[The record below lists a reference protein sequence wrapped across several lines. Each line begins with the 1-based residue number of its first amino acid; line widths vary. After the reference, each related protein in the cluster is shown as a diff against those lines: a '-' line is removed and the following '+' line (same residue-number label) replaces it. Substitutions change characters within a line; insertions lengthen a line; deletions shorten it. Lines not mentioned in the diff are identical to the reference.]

1 MFKFRW
7 LGVALFALAATSA
20 AHAQTAPFSI
30 LGLSSLFGQERYAGV
45 LPWLP
50 QAAGYFLRGEAAD
63 ASEESDSPPLQR
75 GEGDALTSF
84 IPECLRCWKEQWNLG
99 NYLEAEMLANI
110 ACRLDPTNVAA
121 QHAIVL
127 SEIMQ
132 VLTGGKETCS
142 GGQCARP
149 GAATDVAKCGWCTAT
164 SVERIEQKLD
174 EPISVSFKDTPLHQ
188 VIDDLRELAGVNIVP
203 DRSALQ
209 DADISLDMPLTL
221 AVEKISL
228 KSVLNL
234 LLDQAKLTCLIKDE
248 VLQIT
253 TKEKARGRLRTVTFP
268 VADLVTPDSAMSR
281 IIASGFSPYE
291 PTPPGLTVEE
301 ALMSLIQKTI
311 ATDSWRELG
320 GRGAIQFFPLGQALV
335 VSQTQEVQEDIAALL
350 ASLRNLQS
358 DLEGAVRETQV
369 AAAEAACCAAAGA
382 ARSCCQ
388 AAAAQGMPMCPAC
401 AKAGVVMLDGPFTPF
416 GLVNSQFAGIKA
428 ITGLTPAGTLT
439 PDLGI
444 VLNTGFDFSA
454 PPFCGYPDTR
464 SAPVKTQPDCC
475 LAASAKTEAKD
486 CDAQSGPHGTLTF
499 GLGFNFDTGIIGR
512 IFLNTRNVDAC
523 AGAAS
528 AGAAKAAA
536 ACDKNAGCRTIT
548 APATSVRSIMVLP
561 PPTAW
566 IGEDP
571 SAALPLAPAPRMPA
585 GSVFAVSP
593 PIYVSGP
600 YPVPAPTM
608 VPPMPPRAP
617 SVGVTRAQLNQYQP
631 PPSAENGCALM
642 SDTVRNTVLTDP
654 APENIA
660 PAANHNVHVVT
671 PHLEAHCD
679 RLTSGNPD
687 HLVLE
692 GNVQLVCFRNGQTL
706 RIQGQRVHVH
716 LTDGTFTVESTPE
729 PSKPVSASQVRIP
742 AATDYRVQPASY
754 PAPWEMVRPVRPV
767 NGPWEYQPYKPEE

>member
-1 MFKFRW
+1 MFKVRW
-7 LGVALFALAATSA
+7 LSVALLTLAATSA

-30 LGLSSLFGQERYAGV
+30 LGLSSLFGQERFAGV

-63 ASEESDSPPLQR
+63 ASEESESPPLQR
-75 GEGDALTSF
+75 SEGDALTAF

-99 NYLEAEMLANI
+99 NYFEAEMLANI

-132 VLTGGKETCS
+132 VLSGGKETCS
-142 GGQCARP
+142 GLQCARP
-149 GAATDVAKCGWCTAT
+149 GAVTDMAKCGWCTAT

-188 VIDDLRELAGVNIVP
+188 VIDDLRELAGVNIIA

-221 AVEKISL
+221 AVDKISL

-234 LLDQAKLTCLIKDE
+234 LLDQAKLTCHIKDE

-253 TKEKARGRLRTVTFP
+253 TREKARGRLRTVTFP
-268 VADLVTPDSAMSR
+268 VADLVTPDTAMSR

-301 ALMSLIQKTI
+301 ALMTLIQKTI
-311 ATDSWRELG
+311 ATDSWREWG

-335 VSQTQEVQEDIAALL
+335 VSQTEEIQEDIAALL
-350 ASLRNLQS
+350 ASLRDLQS

-369 AAAEAACCAAAGA
+369 GAAEAACCAAAGA
-382 ARSCCQ
+382 ARSCCL
-388 AAAAQGMPMCPAC
+388 AAAAQGAPTCPVC
-401 AKAGVVMLDGPFTPF
+401 GKPGILLVPGPLTPF
-416 GLVNSQFAGIKA
+416 GQVQHQFDGIKA
-428 ITGLTPAGTLT
+428 ITGLTPGGTLT

-444 VLNTGFDFSA
+444 FVNNAFDFSL
-454 PPFCGYPDTR
+454 PPFRQVNSKPD
-464 SAPVKTQPDCC
+464 SCCPD
-475 LAASAKTEAKD
+475 SAKTAACTQTQTKD
-486 CDAQSGPHGTLTF
+486 CDATTQSGPHGTLTF

-536 ACDKNAGCRTIT
+536 ACDKNAGCCTIT

-561 PPTAW
+561 PPTTW
-566 IGEDP
+566 VGED
-571 SAALPLAPAPRMPA
+571 AAFTLTPAPRMAA

-617 SVGVTRAQLNQYQP
+617 SAEFTRAQVTRNQP
-631 PPSAENGCALM
+631 APSADNDCVLSEA
-642 SDTVRNTVLTDP
+642 VRNAVLTEP
-654 APENIA
+654 APENTA
-660 PAANHNVHVVT
+660 PATKHNVHLVT
-671 PHLEAHCD
+671 PHLEAHCE

-687 HLVLE
+687 HMLLE
-692 GNVQLVCFRNGQTL
+692 GDVQLICFRNGQTL

-716 LTDGTFTVESTPE
+716 LSDGTFTVESMPE
-729 PSKPVSASQVRIP
+729 PNKPVSASRVHVP

-754 PAPWEMVRPVRPV
+754 PAPWEMVRPVRHV

>member
-7 LGVALFALAATSA
+7 LGVALLTLAATSA

-75 GEGDALTSF
+75 GEGDALTAF

-149 GAATDVAKCGWCTAT
+149 GAASDMAKCGWCTAT

-188 VIDDLRELAGVNIVP
+188 VIDDLRELAGVNIIP

-234 LLDQAKLTCLIKDE
+234 LLDQAKLTCHIKDE

-268 VADLVTPDSAMSR
+268 VADLVTPDTAMSR

-291 PTPPGLTVEE
+291 PTPPGLSVEE

-335 VSQTQEVQEDIAALL
+335 VSQTEEIQEDIAALL
-350 ASLRNLQS
+350 ASLRDLQS

-369 AAAEAACCAAAGA
+369 AAAEAACCPAAGA

-388 AAAAQGMPMCPAC
+388 AAAGQGMPACPAC
-401 AKAGVVMLDGPFTPF
+401 AKAGVVMLNGQFTPF

-444 VLNTGFDFSA
+444 VLNSAFDFLA
-454 PPFCGYPDTR
+454 PPFGQVNCKPDGCCAD
-464 SAPVKTQPDCC
+464 SAKA
-475 LAASAKTEAKD
+475 AASTTTEAKA
-486 CDAQSGPHGTLTF
+486 CDAMTQSGPHGTLTF
-499 GLGFNFDTGIIGR
+499 GMGFNFDTGIIGR
-512 IFLNTRNVDAC
+512 IYLNTRNVEAC

-536 ACDKNAGCRTIT
+536 ACDKNAGCCTIT

-561 PPTAW
+561 PPTVW

-571 SAALPLAPAPRMPA
+571 SAALPL
-585 GSVFAVSP
+585 
-593 PIYVSGP
+593 
-600 YPVPAPTM
+600 VPALPSPHPSMFLVRT
-608 VPPMPPRAP
+608 PCRLRPWCRPRRRGRRHLGSRGP
-617 SVGVTRAQLNQYQP
+617 S
-631 PPSAENGCALM
+631 
-642 SDTVRNTVLTDP
+642 
-654 APENIA
+654 
-660 PAANHNVHVVT
+660 
-671 PHLEAHCD
+671 
-679 RLTSGNPD
+679 
-687 HLVLE
+687 
-692 GNVQLVCFRNGQTL
+692 
-706 RIQGQRVHVH
+706 
-716 LTDGTFTVESTPE
+716 
-729 PSKPVSASQVRIP
+729 
-742 AATDYRVQPASY
+742 
-754 PAPWEMVRPVRPV
+754 
-767 NGPWEYQPYKPEE
+767 